1 MVTRGRNSLRSR
13 WRLCR
18 LTDAASPLKSP
29 DIQKETPAN
38 RLVFLFVRWLQ
49 SGYFHFLTQNE
60 IQHNE
65 SGSESKKFPVQL
77 RSLAAKEGIRAK
89 QEISEL
95 ESANT
100 FEVPASKFEPQT
112 HLS

>member
-1 MVTRGRNSLRSR
+1 MYRKAFQIRNHPYF
-13 WRLCR
+13 
-18 LTDAASPLKSP
+18 DK
-29 DIQKETPAN
+29 K
-38 RLVFLFVRWLQ
+38 VRNTGGVHQ

-100 FEVPASKFEPQT
+100 FEVPASKFAPQT

>member
-1 MVTRGRNSLRSR
+1 M
-13 WRLCR
+13 
-18 LTDAASPLKSP
+18 K
-29 DIQKETPAN
+29 IQLIQYKKLGFQT
-38 RLVFLFVRWLQ
+38 FLLEIITSVRRLQ

-100 FEVPASKFEPQT
+100 FEVPASKFAPQT